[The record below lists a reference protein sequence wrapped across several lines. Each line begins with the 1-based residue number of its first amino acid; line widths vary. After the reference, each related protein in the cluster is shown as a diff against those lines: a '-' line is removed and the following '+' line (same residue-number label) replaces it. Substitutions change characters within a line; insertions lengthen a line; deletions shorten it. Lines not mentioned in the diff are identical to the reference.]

1 MWSEIAN
8 VYFLLALFASL
19 IGCNVLVVGVF
30 LFSSFVQVVYRVR
43 DREGLFSPVYWGIP
57 L

>member
-1 MWSEIAN
+1 M
-8 VYFLLALFASL
+8 YFLSALSASL

-30 LFSSFVQVVYRVR
+30 LFSSFVQEVYRVR